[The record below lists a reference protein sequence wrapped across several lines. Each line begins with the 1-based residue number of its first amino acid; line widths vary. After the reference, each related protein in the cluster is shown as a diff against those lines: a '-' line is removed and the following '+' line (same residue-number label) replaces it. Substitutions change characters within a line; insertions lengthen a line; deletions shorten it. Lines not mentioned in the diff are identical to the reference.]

1 MSHDD
6 WICTHIVNMFY
17 KYPFS
22 RNVTNGETN
31 NTIYSKKNNI
41 LIKPARRT
49 KIENRRISLSSI
61 RKYWKTSGDN
71 FLWCHPYDMTLD
83 YCGNKYLMTKRTVKG
98 EISMAVKCSQTLSKN
113 IMTGYISYQL
123 TNHTPLSTMFC
134 FTIHVRNLMRNIFSS
149 YFISFF
155 QKIEYVFFVW

>member
-1 MSHDD
+1 
-6 WICTHIVNMFY
+6 
-17 KYPFS
+17 
-22 RNVTNGETN
+22 
-31 NTIYSKKNNI
+31 
-41 LIKPARRT
+41 
-49 KIENRRISLSSI
+49 
-61 RKYWKTSGDN
+61 
-71 FLWCHPYDMTLD
+71 MTLD

-155 QKIEYVFFVW
+155 QKIEYVFFVWWYKKRKYMIDLTIWNLFLERQWYYSKSSNFMLILYNVCAVMMMCVRIP

>member
-1 MSHDD
+1 
-6 WICTHIVNMFY
+6 
-17 KYPFS
+17 
-22 RNVTNGETN
+22 
-31 NTIYSKKNNI
+31 
-41 LIKPARRT
+41 
-49 KIENRRISLSSI
+49 
-61 RKYWKTSGDN
+61 
-71 FLWCHPYDMTLD
+71 MTLD

-149 YFISFF
+149 YFLSYF
-155 QKIEYVFFVW
+155 QKFEYVFFVWLYKKRNYMIDLTIWNLFLERQRYYSKSTKSMLILYCVCVVMTMCVRIP